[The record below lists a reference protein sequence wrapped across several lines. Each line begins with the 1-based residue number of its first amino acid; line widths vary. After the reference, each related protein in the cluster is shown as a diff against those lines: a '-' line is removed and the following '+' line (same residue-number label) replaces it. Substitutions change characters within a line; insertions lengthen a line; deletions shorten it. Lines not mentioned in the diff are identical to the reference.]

1 MHFSIYK
8 YRLILQICFVSF
20 SIGGL
25 VAFYAERKLHTL
37 VAKVGSKL
45 PMAQYRDSAFDH
57 DTLICLRYFKIN
69 AVTNIYNSKHSK

>member
-25 VAFYAERKLHTL
+25 VAFYAEQKLHTL

-45 PMAQYRDSAFDH
+45 PMAQYRNSAFDQ
-57 DTLICLRYFKIN
+57 DTYNTLICLRYFKIN
-69 AVTNIYNSKHSK
+69 AGTYI

>member
-45 PMAQYRDSAFDH
+45 PMAQYRNSAFDQ
-57 DTLICLRYFKIN
+57 DKYYTLICLRFFKIN
-69 AVTNIYNSKHSK
+69 AVTYI